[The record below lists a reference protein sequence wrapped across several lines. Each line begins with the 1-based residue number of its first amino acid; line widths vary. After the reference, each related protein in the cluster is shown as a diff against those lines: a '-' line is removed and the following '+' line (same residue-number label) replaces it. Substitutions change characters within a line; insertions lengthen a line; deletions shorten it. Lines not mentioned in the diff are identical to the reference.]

1 MCRNTYA
8 LQIEITTR
16 TNFVAAVAGDNWPVS
31 CHHPPRRMI
40 MIGPLSVAKVMWLH
54 PPSLLPQ
61 RRPLLTMT
69 AVRFGKTATTHTSSL
84 NPLQARLRGSCSSL
98 RLVPAIDRATARSL
112 AHQSH
117 HSLHLSTNESPSRR
131 TALRYPIFFWSF
143 SSMGI

>member
-8 LQIEITTR
+8 LQIEITR
-16 TNFVAAVAGDNWPVS
+16 RANVVAAVAGDNWPVS

-40 MIGPLSVAKVMWLH
+40 MIGPLSVATVMWLH

-69 AVRFGKTATTHTSSL
+69 AVRFGKTATTQTSSF
-84 NPLQARLRGSCSSL
+84 NPLQARLSGSCYSF
-98 RLVPAIDRATARSL
+98 RPVPAMDRATAKSL

-131 TALRYPIFFWSF
+131 SALRYPIFFLSF